1 MERQPLKTQNLERP
15 GTPRERWNPHEYS
28 KKGLAFRVPG
38 NRSRPSLNYRYD
50 LSAMTCLIPDFTA
63 WLHQLGYGEST
74 RKMLPTCAAEF
85 LDEQRITDTR
95 AIEPDQVRAFYT
107 WLQERPLKRRPGA
120 LSEMMIHH
128 YVYALKT
135 FFTWLE
141 VTGQTNYNPISGLQ
155 FRRPVQ
161 NVRHPL
167 SRQEVEQLFAAATG
181 LKERALL
188 HLFYSCGLRRSE
200 GEAVNI
206 TDVRFREQL
215 LYVRAGKGAKR
226 RVVPMPAAVTKDLET
241 YWLRERCGEVAKKV
255 PDEDAF
261 MLNRVGGRMSGAS
274 YNTLFKALASRAGLS
289 PEITLHHL
297 RHSIATHL
305 LQSGMRLEQV
315 RDFLGHYFLE
325 TTQLYARPSAEQL
338 SLL

>member
-1 MERQPLKTQNLERP
+1 MISLI
-15 GTPRERWNPHEYS
+15 NP
-28 KKGLAFRVPG
+28 
-38 NRSRPSLNYRYD
+38 
-50 LSAMTCLIPDFTA
+50 FTA
-63 WLHQLGYGEST
+63 WLYQVGYSEGT
-74 RKMLPTCAAEF
+74 RRMLPACASEF
-85 LDEQRITDTR
+85 LQQQQITDIRRTR
-95 AIEPDQVRAFYT
+95 PDQVRAFYR
-107 WLQERPLKRRPGA
+107 WLQERPLKRRSGA

-141 VTGQTNYNPISGLQ
+141 ITAQIDYNPISGLV

-167 SRQEVEQLFAAATG
+167 SREEIGQLFTAATG

-200 GEAVNI
+200 GEALNT

-226 RVVPMPAAVTKDLET
+226 RVVPMPAAVTTDLET
-241 YWLRERCGEVAKKV
+241 YWLQERCSYMARQVKDA
-255 PDEDAF
+255 DAF
-261 MLNRVGGRMSGAS
+261 MLNRVGNRMSGAS
-274 YNTLFKALASRAGLS
+274 YNTLFKALAGRAGLS
-289 PEITLHHL
+289 GEITLHHL

-315 RDFLGHYFLE
+315 RDFLGHSFLE